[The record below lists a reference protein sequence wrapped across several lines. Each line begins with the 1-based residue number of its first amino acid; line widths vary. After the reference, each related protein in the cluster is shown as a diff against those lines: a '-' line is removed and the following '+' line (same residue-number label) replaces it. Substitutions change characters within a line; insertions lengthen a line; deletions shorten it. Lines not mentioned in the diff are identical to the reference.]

1 MEAVFC
7 ECLAAVS
14 DGVRGTGAL
23 SMGTQHSVSQSSSHH
38 PCSASLPVLHL
49 SPLCS
54 GLISLSPSEG
64 LQWVTQFAGLES
76 TVLL

>member
-1 MEAVFC
+1 
-7 ECLAAVS
+7 
-14 DGVRGTGAL
+14 
-23 SMGTQHSVSQSSSHH
+23 MGTQHSVSQSSSHH